1 VVVVVVLSLY
11 WWSVFFAKPS
21 NSELQPA

>member
-1 VVVVVVLSLY
+1 VVVVLSLY